1 MDVLFAGVKDVVKHW
16 TFGTLPDRS
25 LPCVRQSFYAS
36 FIQPILHL
44 DSNYKFTPSY
54 HVPPMTCNSLPS
66 TIHCLPTSLLP
77 SYDPLLLST
86 LHSLCHS
93 LTSLLPFSP
102 PLSLKYVNS
111 NSFKVTL
118 EPIKVYQR
126 KRKSKRSTTSTGI
139 DVETAAADE
148 AIRLSRSNDQK

>member
-1 MDVLFAGVKDVVKHW
+1 MDVFFAGGKDVVKHW
-16 TFGTLPDRS
+16 TYGTLPDRS

-36 FIQPILHL
+36 FIQPILLL

-54 HVPPMTCNSLPS
+54 
-66 TIHCLPTSLLP
+66 
-77 SYDPLLLST
+77 DPLLLSI

-102 PLSLKYVNS
+102 PLSLKYINS

-118 EPIKVYQR
+118 ELIKVYQR
-126 KRKSKRSTTSTGI
+126 KREPKRSTTSTGI

-148 AIRLSRSNDQK
+148 AIGLSRSNDQK